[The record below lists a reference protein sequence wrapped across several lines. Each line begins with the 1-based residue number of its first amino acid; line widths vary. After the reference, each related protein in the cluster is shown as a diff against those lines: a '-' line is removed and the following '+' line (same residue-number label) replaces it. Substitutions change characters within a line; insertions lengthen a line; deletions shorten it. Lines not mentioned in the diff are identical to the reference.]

1 MKNKFLFYPILTIF
15 LVLILD
21 QWLKIYIKLN
31 FRLTDEINIFGDWFK
46 IHFTENYGMAFGIE
60 FGGKVGKV
68 ILTLF
73 RIIFVGI
80 IAYYVSTLIKNK
92 RNIGYTLSWSLIM
105 AGALGNIIDSV
116 FYGKLFSESTPFGD
130 IAQLLPTDGGYNTW
144 FQGKVV
150 DMLYFPIIHTNIP
163 NNFPFWAGED
173 FEFFRPVFNISDSA
187 ISIGFVLFILFQK
200 RFAMEEQQL
209 NESTKPEANVEN

>member
-1 MKNKFLFYPILTIF
+1 MKNKFLFYPLLTIF

-116 FYGKLFSESTPFGD
+116 FYGKLFSGSTPFGD
-130 IAQLLPTDGGYNTW
+130 IAQLLPPDGGYNTW

-173 FEFFRPVFNISDSA
+173 FEFFKPVFNISDSA

>member
-60 FGGKVGKV
+60 FGGKIGKV

>member
-1 MKNKFLFYPILTIF
+1 MKNKFLFYPLLTIF

-116 FYGKLFSESTPFGD
+116 FYGKLFSGSTPFGD
-130 IAQLLPTDGGYNTW
+130 IAQLLPPDGGYNTW

-150 DMLYFPIIHTNIP
+150 DMLYFPIIRTNIP

-173 FEFFRPVFNISDSA
+173 FEFFKPVFNISDSA

>member
-1 MKNKFLFYPILTIF
+1 
-15 LVLILD
+15 
-21 QWLKIYIKLN
+21 
-31 FRLTDEINIFGDWFK
+31 
-46 IHFTENYGMAFGIE
+46 MAFGIE

-116 FYGKLFSESTPFGD
+116 FYGKLFSGSTPFGD
-130 IAQLLPTDGGYNTW
+130 IAQLLPPDGGYNTW

-150 DMLYFPIIHTNIP
+150 DMLYFPIIRTNIP

-173 FEFFRPVFNISDSA
+173 FEFFKPVFNISDSA

>member
-60 FGGKVGKV
+60 FGGKIGKV

-130 IAQLLPTDGGYNTW
+130 IAQLLPTDGCYNTW